1 MAIHIVDE
9 ANRCL
14 GCKRGMCQIKGCPVH
29 TPIPQVIQLFKERKI
44 NEAGEILFENN
55 PMSAVCALVCNHG
68 NQCEGSCVR
77 GRKGTPIHFSSI
89 ESYISEMYLDRHEF
103 VPPEQNGKNVAV
115 IGSGPAGITAAIKL
129 AQAGCAVT
137 VFEQRSEIGGVLEY
151 GIPEFRLPKDL
162 VQKYRDVMEQLGVR
176 VRPSTTIGGALVI
189 DDLMRDGYDTVF
201 VGTGT
206 WRPQKLGIPG
216 ETRGNVCFG
225 IEYLQHPQSMPIG
238 ARVAVIGV
246 GNVAMDVA
254 RTAIRSGA
262 REVKLFARSKHVSA
276 ISEEVEYTELEG
288 GEIIYGKAIQEID
301 DTGVVFKTAIFD
313 ENDKVVGYEDELDH
327 FDCDTVIIAVSQRP
341 KDKLINTTVG
351 LEGNERGLLIVDE
364 NGMCT
369 KPGVFAAGDVVTG
382 PLTVVHAVGS
392 AKVAVEGMKKYMGIA
407 EEPEETVAVPVGASS
422 VASVAAKARAE
433 VPTVEESVE
442 RAKVVQEAVAD
453 SVMDAIAD
461 AHDTATG
468 MREAAGAVASA
479 AADAVAGAR
488 SDVPDGASGAER

>member
-29 TPIPQVIQLFKERKI
+29 TPIPQVIQLFKERKLD
-44 NEAGEILFENN
+44 EAGEILFENN

-68 NQCEGSCVR
+68 DQCEGSCVR

-89 ESYISEMYLDRHEF
+89 ENYISEMYLERHEF
-103 VPPEQNGKNVAV
+103 EKPEPNGKHVAI

-137 VFEQRSEIGGVLEY
+137 VFEQRAEVGGVLEY

-162 VQKYRDVMEQLGVR
+162 VQKYRGVMEQLGVR

-189 DDLMRDGYDTVF
+189 DDLMRDGYDAVF
-201 VGTGT
+201 IGTGT
-206 WRPQKLGIPG
+206 WRPAKLGIPG

-225 IEYLQHPQSMPIG
+225 IEYLQHPQSMVLG
-238 ARVAVIGV
+238 ENVAVIGV

-254 RTAIRSGA
+254 RTALRNGA
-262 REVKLFARSKHVSA
+262 RNVKLFARSKHVSA

-313 ENDKVVGYEDELDH
+313 ENNKVVGYEDELDH
-327 FDCDTVIIAVSQRP
+327 FDCDNVIIAVSQRP
-341 KDKLINTTVG
+341 RDKLINTTVG

-364 NGMCT
+364 DGMCT
-369 KPGVFAAGDVVTG
+369 KEGCFAAGDVVTG
-382 PLTVVHAVGS
+382 PLTVVHAVAGT
-392 AKVAVEGMKKYMGIA
+392 KVAVEGMKKYLGIA
-407 EEPEETVAVPVGASS
+407 EEPVEEAVAVPVGA
-422 VASVAAKARAE
+422 AK
-433 VPTVEESVE
+433 VPTVEESME
-442 RAKVVQEAVAD
+442 RAKAVKEAVAD
-453 SVMDAIAD
+453 SAMDA
-461 AHDTATG
+461 
-468 MREAAGAVASA
+468 AASARSAAEDMKKTTSAVVGA
-479 AADAVAGAR
+479 AADAVADAYAEAAGG
-488 SDVPDGASGAER
+488 VPDAEK